1 MFHLL
6 HHLFLL
12 HLLIHNLVF
21 FRVASSVQH
30 YIVYIRIC
38 YYPMDA
44 QKEINGSVANKK
56 PKTPAQ
62 LEKERAKAEKVAKF
76 LEKQKKLEE
85 KSSASQTTEKSKS
98 EKKQDVVEYNG
109 STKAGEK
116 KGIFIGKHSL

>member
-1 MFHLL
+1 
-6 HHLFLL
+6 
-12 HLLIHNLVF
+12 
-21 FRVASSVQH
+21 
-30 YIVYIRIC
+30 
-38 YYPMDA
+38 MDA